1 MKPINLLIGFAV
13 GTLTGM
19 ALGLLFAPDEGE
31 KTRRKV
37 IYVVKKNNLSLKSRL
52 NQAKNELTNMASRAE
67 SELENS

>member
-19 ALGLLFAPDEGE
+19 ALGLLFAPDEGA

-37 IYVVKKNNLSLKSRL
+37 IDVVKKNNRALKSRL

>member
-19 ALGLLFAPDEGE
+19 ALGLLFAPDEGA

-37 IYVVKKNNLSLKSRL
+37 IYVVKKNNRALKSRL
-52 NQAKNELTNMASRAE
+52 NQAKN
-67 SELENS
+67 